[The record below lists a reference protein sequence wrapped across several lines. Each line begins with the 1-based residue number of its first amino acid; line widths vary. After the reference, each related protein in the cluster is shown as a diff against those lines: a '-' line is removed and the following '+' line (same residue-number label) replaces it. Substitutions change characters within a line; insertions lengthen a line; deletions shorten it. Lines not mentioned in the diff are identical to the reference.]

1 MKLLLTLKGL
11 LLLFLLGFNTVT
23 SAQEHQLDMITDA
36 IPVIDISEWDQI
48 SPIALDGSWYL
59 DYRSNDGQQS
69 YQGLALVPSLWRK
82 LRQYPRLSGLGIG
95 EYRVRLILPTDIRSP
110 LSFHLPSVSA
120 AQNVRF
126 FYGGRW
132 HSKLTANSQQA
143 AETSFRHPLIG
154 LPEDVESLIIEV
166 SINSNFSTNGGME
179 RAPTIAASDA
189 LSRQFTRHKITI
201 AAICAIIMTLAFGN
215 FALWGARPQNASFL
229 LLGLLAVIIS
239 ARIFISDSDAI
250 YDFLPDISISQNTTI
265 GWVIFLSAPMIAALY
280 FYLNYPMVVGR
291 GLLISI
297 FLATA
302 VATGYLLFTDI
313 PTLQNYANIHRPIIV
328 LLTLLIVIR
337 MVAGVIKGNRMILPS
352 VISGSLVI
360 LGFIIETLHFQA
372 YGVVSPYMAF
382 GLGWL
387 AFLTI
392 ETFKIARQY
401 RLSLNQIDRLEV
413 QNEALNE
420 LAHIDPLTTLPN
432 RRVFDD
438 RCMTYYSASMDKS
451 TAAAPEEADQTF
463 AVMLI
468 DLDWFKQIND
478 QYGHDAGD
486 AVLIKVA
493 QVLRSCMR
501 KDDFVARLGGEE
513 FCLLQP
519 SADAAQS
526 KALANRVA
534 TAIEH
539 ATTQYNNN
547 KIKVTAS
554 IGIALFDQQP
564 LLELIRQADQA
575 LYAAKNGGRN
585 STRCY
590 WELDSE
596 DALVQ

>member
-1 MKLLLTLKGL
+1 MTLRSTLKGL
-11 LLLFLLGFNTVT
+11 LLLLLLGLNTVT
-23 SAQEHQLDMITDA
+23 SAQERQPDIITDA

-48 SPIALDGSWYL
+48 SPIALEGSWYL
-59 DYRSNDGQQS
+59 DYRSHDGRQS
-69 YQGLALVPSLWRK
+69 YQGRALVPSLWRK

-95 EYRVRLILPTDIRSP
+95 EYRVRLILPNDICSP
-110 LSFHLPSVSA
+110 LSLHLPSVSA
-120 AQNVRF
+120 AQSVRF
-126 FYGGRW
+126 FYSGKW
-132 HSKLTANSQQA
+132 HTKLIANSQQA
-143 AETSFRHPLIG
+143 AEAAFRHPLMG
-154 LPEDVESLIIEV
+154 LPEDVQSLIVEV

-179 RAPTIAASDA
+179 RAPSIATSDI

-201 AAICAIIMTLAFGN
+201 AAICAVIMTLAFGN
-215 FALWGARPQNASFL
+215 FALWGARPKNASFL
-229 LLGLLAVIIS
+229 LLGILAVIIS
-239 ARIFISDSDAI
+239 ARIFVSDSDAI
-250 YDFLPDISISQNTTI
+250 YDFFPDISIAQNTTI
-265 GWVIFLSAPMIAALY
+265 GWAIFLSAPLVAALY

-291 GLLISI
+291 GLLVSI
-297 FLATA
+297 FLLTA

-313 PTLQNYANIHRPIIV
+313 PTLQNYANIHRPAIA
-328 LLTLLIVIR
+328 LLTLFIVIR
-337 MVAGVIKGNRMILPS
+337 MIAGVIKGNRMILPS

-360 LGFIIETLHFQA
+360 LGFIVETLHFQA

-392 ETFKIARQY
+392 ETFQIARQY
-401 RLSLNQIDRLEV
+401 RLSLNEIDRLEV
-413 QNEALNE
+413 QNETLNE

-432 RRVFDD
+432 RRAFDD
-438 RCMTYYSASMDKS
+438 RCMTYYNANMDKS
-451 TAAAPEEADQTF
+451 NAMVPTETVATF
-463 AVMLI
+463 VVMRI

-486 AVLIKVA
+486 AVLITVA
-493 QVLRSCMR
+493 QVLRSCIR

-539 ATTQYNNN
+539 ATTHYNNN

-554 IGIALFDQQP
+554 IGIALFNQQP

-575 LYAAKNGGRN
+575 LYAAKSGGRN
-585 STRCY
+585 TTCCY
-590 WELDSE
+590 WELESVE
-596 DALVQ
+596 TLA